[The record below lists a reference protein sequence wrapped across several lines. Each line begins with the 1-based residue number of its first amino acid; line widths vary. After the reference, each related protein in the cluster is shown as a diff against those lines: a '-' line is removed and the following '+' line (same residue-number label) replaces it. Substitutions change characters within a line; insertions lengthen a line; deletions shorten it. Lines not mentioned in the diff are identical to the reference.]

1 MTVRWGIIGCGDVC
15 ERKSGPGFQMAR
27 GSQLVAVM
35 RRDAEKAGDYARRH
49 GVSKSY
55 HRAKDLINDPEVNAV
70 YIATPPGSHLEL
82 ALHVAAANKAC
93 YVEKPMARS
102 YEECRR
108 MTEAFH
114 DARRPLFVAYYRRA
128 LPRFRKVKELLHL
141 GRLGALQSVSY
152 RQSQPLF
159 TKQPLPW
166 RLQCEYSGGGL
177 FMDLG
182 SHTLDILDFIF
193 GPLEDVRGMAF
204 NAGGAYDVED
214 TVSMRFALAGGA
226 KGIASWDFNADEH
239 EDMLEI
245 FGSEGHL
252 SLSVFGQEELRL
264 KTAQGIETFDGSH
277 PEVIQAPLIQSIVDE
292 LSGRGYCVSTGHSA
306 MRTAQIMDTVLNNY
320 YDGRDDDFWNRPDSW
335 PGRRR

>member
-1 MTVRWGIIGCGDVC
+1 MTVRWGIIGVGDVC
-15 ERKSGPGFQMAR
+15 EKKSGPGFQMAR

-35 RRDAEKAGDYARRH
+35 RRDAEKAEDYAKRH
-49 GVSKSY
+49 GVPKFYS
-55 HRAKDLINDPEVNAV
+55 RAKDLINDPDINAV
-70 YIATPPGSHLEL
+70 YIATPPGSHMEL
-82 ALHVAAANKAC
+82 ALNVASAGKAC

-102 YEECRR
+102 FEECRR
-108 MTEAFH
+108 MVEAFH
-114 DARRPLFVAYYRRA
+114 EARRPLFVAYYRRA
-128 LPRFRKVKELLHL
+128 LPRFRKVKELLTE
-141 GRLGALQSVSY
+141 GRLGKLQSVSY

-177 FMDLG
+177 FLDVG
-182 SHTLDILDFIF
+182 SHTLDIIDFIF
-193 GPLEDVRGMAF
+193 GSLSDVRGMAF

-214 TVSMRFALAGGA
+214 TVSMRFALEGGGR
-226 KGIASWDFNADEH
+226 GIASWNFAADEH

-252 SLSVFGQEELRL
+252 SLSVFGSDDLRL
-264 KTAQGIETFDGSH
+264 KTSSGVETFDGSN

-306 MRTAQIMDTVLNNY
+306 MRTSQVMDAVLERY
-320 YDGRDDDFWNRPDSW
+320 YDGRDDAFWTRPESW
-335 PGRRR
+335 PGRRT